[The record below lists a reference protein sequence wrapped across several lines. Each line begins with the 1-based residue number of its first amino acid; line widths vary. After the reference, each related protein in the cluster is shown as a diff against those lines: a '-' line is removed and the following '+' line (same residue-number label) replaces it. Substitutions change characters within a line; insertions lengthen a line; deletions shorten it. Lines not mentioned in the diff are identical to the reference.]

1 MAARVVGL
9 EIGSTALR
17 AVELRKPEAARPV
30 VVRRMTAPLPEGAAE
45 HGEIVDP
52 TPPGAAL
59 KRLWTSAGFT
69 SRQVVIG
76 IGGQRVLARDLTV
89 PRMPLKRIRESLPF
103 LVQETL
109 PVPVDQVLL
118 DFYPVEQGESEH
130 GPVVHGLLVA
140 ALASTVRANVAG
152 VQAAGLTVAGVDVVP
167 FALARAL
174 RHDLEA
180 TGASAIVDLGASATT
195 VILTEG
201 RVPRFVRV
209 IPTGGDDL
217 TAMLVERLGIDRA
230 HAEEAK
236 RLVGPDAADLPDEL
250 KDAPEIVR
258 DFQRDLLLDLRNTLG
273 YYTNSHSGVAIQ
285 RIVLTGGGA
294 SVGGFEDML
303 VRVSGSAVLRG
314 DPFRRVRTDR
324 RAALDRTGDGALAV
338 AFGLALQGQG

>member
-17 AVELRKPEAARPV
+17 AVELLKPDAARPT
-30 VVRRMTAPLPEGAAE
+30 VVRRATAPVPDGAAE

-52 TPPGAAL
+52 GLLGAAL
-59 KRLWTSAGFT
+59 KRMWASAGFT
-69 SRQVVIG
+69 SKQVVIG
-76 IGGQRVLARDLTV
+76 VGGQRVLARDLTV

-118 DFYPVEQGESEH
+118 DFYPVEDGEGEH
-130 GPVVHGLLVA
+130 GPVVHGLLLA

-217 TAMLVERLGIDRA
+217 TTALVDRLGIDRA
-230 HAEEAK
+230 RAEEAK
-236 RLVGPDAADLPDEL
+236 RLGGPDEGDLPADLRE
-250 KDAPEIVR
+250 APEVIR
-258 DFQRDLLLDLRNTLG
+258 DFQRDLLLDLRNTFG
-273 YYTNSHSGVAIQ
+273 YYTNSHAGVGIQ

-294 SVGGFEDML
+294 AAGGFEDLL
-303 VRVSGSAVLRG
+303 VRVSGSSVVRG
-314 DPFRRVRTDR
+314 DPFRRVRADR
-324 RAALDRTGDGALAV
+324 RAGLDRATDGTLAV

>member
-17 AVELRKPEAARPV
+17 AVELRKPDAARPT
-30 VVRRMTAPLPEGAAE
+30 VVRRMTAPLPAGAAE

-52 TPPGAAL
+52 VALGAAL
-59 KRLWTSAGFT
+59 KRLWASAGFT
-69 SRQVVIG
+69 SRQVVLG

-118 DFYPVEQGESEH
+118 DFYPVEQGEGEH

-152 VQAAGLTVAGVDVVP
+152 VQAAGLTVAGVDIVP

-174 RHDLEA
+174 RHDLEP

-217 TAMLVERLGIDRA
+217 TAALVDRLGIEKAR
-230 HAEEAK
+230 AEEAK
-236 RLVGPDAADLPDEL
+236 RLVGGEPGELPDDLRE
-250 KDAPEIVR
+250 APEVVR

-273 YYTNSHSGVAIQ
+273 YYTNSHAGVAVQ

-294 SVGGFEDML
+294 AVGGFEDLL
-303 VRVSGSAVLRG
+303 VRVSGSAVQRG
-314 DPFRRVRTDR
+314 DPFRRVRVDR
-324 RAALDRTGDGALAV
+324 RAGLDRIGDGALAV
-338 AFGLALQGQG
+338 AFGLALQGQS